1 MVEPDLS
8 LLGRRLEAL
17 QADIREIK
25 FAAEVDR
32 QDQRAQRDVLVRQ
45 LGTSIGLFQAS
56 VENQLADL
64 RSSMNERLDRIEV
77 LLAAMSSR

>member
-1 MVEPDLS
+1 MAEPDLS

-17 QADIREIK
+17 QADVREIK

-56 VENQLADL
+56 VENQLVDL

-77 LLAAMSSR
+77 LLAAMSR